1 MAMGDARQQQ
11 QLMLAGDLI
20 LRTIVEGNIT
30 LYLFLFVY

>member
-11 QLMLAGDLI
+11 QLMLAEDLI